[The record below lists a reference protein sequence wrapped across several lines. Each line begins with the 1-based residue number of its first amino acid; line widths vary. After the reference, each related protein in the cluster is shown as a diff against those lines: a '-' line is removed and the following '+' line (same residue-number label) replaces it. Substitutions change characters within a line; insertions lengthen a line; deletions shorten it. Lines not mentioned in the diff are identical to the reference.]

1 MGTGLL
7 DGGATNPLRRGSPQ
21 ELAESE
27 VVLVELAHGTVEL
40 RQHPLTGCILTEKHV
55 EPIVPLRG
63 LIDLGYVIKWSSAG
77 CEIRHPTRGTI
88 NCWLRSGCPVV
99 SEPHALA
106 LISEIEAVER
116 AKRGFPTMNV
126 ELLDEVSEW
135 WSQRFP
141 EVPKRVWRF
150 MAGQN
155 GTWNAS
161 ELPWNRAQRRR
172 HATAKALIIHL
183 YSGADSKEWRD
194 HWPDD
199 VEVIT
204 VDVREG
210 QNAHHAATWGY
221 LQEGS
226 LVL

>member
-1 MGTGLL
+1 MKAVKIKRIDHDSMGTGLL

-99 SEPHALA
+99 SEPHAL
-106 LISEIEAVER
+106 
-116 AKRGFPTMNV
+116 
-126 ELLDEVSEW
+126 
-135 WSQRFP
+135 
-141 EVPKRVWRF
+141 
-150 MAGQN
+150 
-155 GTWNAS
+155 
-161 ELPWNRAQRRR
+161 
-172 HATAKALIIHL
+172 
-183 YSGADSKEWRD
+183 
-194 HWPDD
+194 
-199 VEVIT
+199 
-204 VDVREG
+204 
-210 QNAHHAATWGY
+210 
-221 LQEGS
+221 GS
-226 LVL
+226 DQ